1 MPFPNKGQNHYNGI
15 KNEKDIVNYFN
26 EHPDNSITKFLE
38 EEYNDR
44 IESWKHEGGTQQ
56 KKDISFNL
64 MNSDK
69 TGAFSVKKHE
79 TGTFDY
85 ENTTKCV
92 PEDLKKKIIDF
103 KNKNKDKSIPEKGGI
118 RDELDNI
125 FSSYL
130 DNISSDEITE
140 LLDKT
145 YQKEEDTKHI
155 IINDIKFKRLILL
168 DKSNLD
174 EYFNSNNYHNFIL
187 KSSSRAKTS
196 RQIWIKSA
204 DGNEINTNLRIR
216 LHLNN
221 GITALLSKSKA
232 NKTSVPC
239 FKIQQDNVDEFIS
252 KCFDKVIIYY

>member
-1 MPFPNKGQNHYNGI
+1 MPFPNKGQNHNNGI
-15 KNEKDIVNYFN
+15 KNEKEIVNHFN
-26 EHPDNSITKFLE
+26 EHPDNPITKHLE
-38 EEYNDR
+38 KKYMAP
-44 IESWKHEGGTQQ
+44 IISWGHEGGTQQ
-56 KKDISFNL
+56 KKDASFKL
-64 MNSDK
+64 NSGK
-69 TGAFSVKKHE
+69 TGGVSIKNHDK
-79 TGTFDY
+79 GTFDY

-103 KNKNKDKSIPEKGGI
+103 KNKNTDKSIPNKGGI

-125 FSSYL
+125 FSWYL
-130 DNISSDEITE
+130 DNISSGEITE
-140 LLDKT
+140 LLDKI

-155 IINDIKFKRLILL
+155 IINDKKMKRLILL

-174 EYFNSNNYHNFIL
+174 PYFNSNNYHNFIL
-187 KSSSRAKTS
+187 KSTSRAKTS

-221 GITALLSKSKA
+221 GITALLGKSKA

-239 FKIQQDNVDEFIS
+239 LKIQQDNVDEFIS
-252 KCFDKVIIYY
+252 KCFGKIITDY